1 MEEKTNKE
9 NNKIKRENLL
19 QEISSQKEKYISIF
33 DSIKT
38 DFLNKYENF
47 YSKLSEELKQKD
59 ANNIKYL
66 NQGEE
71 IDNYT
76 KKVIENL
83 QKILEN
89 LKENHKKF
97 SEDIQNLCNNSNN
110 QIWNQNLK
118 EIDNYINL
126 VLEQK
131 EKQKKLEDEQRK
143 MEEQKQKKLEEEN
156 QKKIE
161 EEKSKKIE
169 EEKLKK
175 IEGTNILE
183 EEEEKKKQLEE
194 ENKIKFEEE
203 KNTQLE
209 QEKRKKIEDE
219 KEKMV
224 QENNKNLELEGK
236 KEIKLIEFDGKNN
249 KEININLLSN
259 INNSNKIII
268 KDMSKEDLES
278 ILDKKNIKRKS
289 EIKDLEEIHNKL
301 NLEGAGQFQ
310 RNATFS
316 KINLNN
322 NVLFGEEN
330 GFNSITD
337 IIFKNSD
344 LENIKINEL
353 FPNLINL
360 KIKNSKIDFYMRSKK
375 FDLKNLQSLKL
386 ENIGLIDN
394 NFNDLFDFIRSNEQ
408 IRNNLRVFSVKNNR
422 ISYIDYKRGYAD
434 NILSSMIFN
443 NLEVLDMS
451 YNKLYYFQNQMFNC
465 LENIKF
471 IDLTDNNISNPN
483 NITGL
488 IKSAKIKKCL
498 LLITRNL
505 GVLKEPENLEYNNY
519 LKEIIP
525 KITNIKYP
533 IKKIIFDNIFCDK
546 LYENIQNLDFTY
558 FKDSLIY
565 VDLSN
570 GQLKDKDMIDLLDN
584 KLPFSN
590 LKTLILIANHLTE
603 EFLYTLSSNDKYSM
617 DKLKVLKLSENDIK
631 CTDPEK
637 FKKFL
642 EFFKNLEIL
651 ELKCTPFESIIN
663 QYFKQ
668 KIINDR
674 DPNNRKGLTRKL
686 NKDETNIEEILDKHY
701 LKEKT
706 KLKIH
711 ILDLSGGKY
720 TEKIYQNFPILTEGL
735 DIENKFP
742 QKPDK

>member
-33 DSIKT
+33 DSIKS
-38 DFLNKYENF
+38 DFLNKYENY

-59 ANNIKYL
+59 ASIIKYL
-66 NQGEE
+66 NQDEE

-131 EKQKKLEDEQRK
+131 ER
-143 MEEQKQKKLEEEN
+143 QKKLEEE
-156 QKKIE
+156 QRKLE
-161 EEKSKKIE
+161 EEKQKKIE
-169 EEKLKK
+169 EEKLKS
-175 IEGTNILE
+175 I
-183 EEEEKKKQLEE
+183 EEEKKSQLEE
-194 ENKIKFEEE
+194 
-203 KNTQLE
+203 
-209 QEKRKKIEDE
+209 EKRKKIEDE

-224 QENNKNLELEGK
+224 QKNNKNLELEGK
-236 KEIKLIEFDGKNN
+236 KEIKLIELDGKNN
-249 KEININLLSN
+249 KEANIKLLSN

-278 ILDKKNIKRKS
+278 ILDKRNIKRKS

-322 NVLFGEEN
+322 NVLFGDEN

-353 FPNLINL
+353 FPNLVNL

-408 IRNNLRVFSVKNNR
+408 IRNNLRIFSVKNNR

-471 IDLTDNNISNPN
+471 IDLTDNNISYPN
-483 NITGL
+483 NIAGL

-525 KITNIKYP
+525 KITNINYP

-546 LYENIQNLDFTY
+546 LYENIQNLDFTH

-590 LKTLILIANHLTE
+590 LKTLILIANHLTQ

-637 FKKFL
+637 IKKFL

>member
-33 DSIKT
+33 DSIKS
-38 DFLNKYENF
+38 DFLNKYENY

-59 ANNIKYL
+59 ASIIKYL
-66 NQGEE
+66 NQDEE

-83 QKILEN
+83 QKIFEN

-131 EKQKKLEDEQRK
+131 ERQKKLEEEQRK
-143 MEEQKQKKLEEEN
+143 IEEEKQKKIEEEKQKKLEEEN

-161 EEKSKKIE
+161 EEKLKSIE
-169 EEKLKK
+169 EEKLKS
-175 IEGTNILE
+175 
-183 EEEEKKKQLEE
+183 QLE
-194 ENKIKFEEE
+194 K
-203 KNTQLE
+203 
-209 QEKRKKIEDE
+209 EKRKKIEEE

-236 KEIKLIEFDGKNN
+236 KEIKLIELDGKNN
-249 KEININLLSN
+249 KETNIKLLSN

-301 NLEGAGQFQ
+301 NLEGETRGQFQ

-353 FPNLINL
+353 FPNLVNL

-408 IRNNLRVFSVKNNR
+408 IRNNLRIFSVKNNR

-525 KITNIKYP
+525 KITNINYP